1 MKSIDFLPDIYRQRD
16 ALQRARLWW
25 MTVVVMF
32 GGMIIA
38 AAMGQAWLRHSL
50 VEQLDDLAPEFAAAQ
65 ARVQELATLQTQ
77 VARAGQEASLY
88 TLLQSPWPRTQLLA
102 EVVRPLNE
110 NIQLTRLALAEEEL
124 AKSTL
129 PSVPR
134 NDKQAEDA
142 AAMAS
147 AAEKD
152 LTRLA
157 EENDRRQT
165 AIEIEGHTMAVP
177 QLHDYVSQLSRSPI
191 IASATIKSLEAATT
205 AHQRHTRFTLRL
217 LVKRSYCQ
225 PSDVSSSAAGGEQ

>member
-1 MKSIDFLPDIYRQRD
+1 MKSIDFLPDVYRQRD

-32 GGMIIA
+32 GGMIMA
-38 AAMGQAWLRHSL
+38 AALGQAWLRHSL
-50 VEQLDDLAPEFAAAQ
+50 VEQLDSLAPEFAAAQ
-65 ARVQELATLQTQ
+65 ARVQELAALQTQ

-110 NIQLTRLALAEEEL
+110 SIQLTRLALTEEEL
-124 AKSTL
+124 AKTAL
-129 PSVPR
+129 PSIQR

-142 AAMAS
+142 AAKAS

-152 LTRLA
+152 LTRLQ
-157 EENDRRQT
+157 EESDRRQT
-165 AIEIEGHTMAVP
+165 AIEIEGHTDAV
-177 QLHDYVSQLSRSPI
+177 QRLHDYVSQLNRSPL
-191 IASATIKSLEAATT
+191 IATATIKSLETATS
-205 AHQRHTRFTLRL
+205 AHQNRTRFTLRL

-225 PSDVSSSAAGGEQ
+225 PNDAPSSVAGGGQ